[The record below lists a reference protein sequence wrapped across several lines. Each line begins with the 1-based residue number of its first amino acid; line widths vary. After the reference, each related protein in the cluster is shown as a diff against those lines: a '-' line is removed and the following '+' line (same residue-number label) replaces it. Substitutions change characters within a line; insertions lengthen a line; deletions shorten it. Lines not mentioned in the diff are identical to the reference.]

1 MGTAFAIILGTMA
14 LTPIA
19 APFVALHWLGEKLM
33 TAVGGAA
40 GYLQAFFHL
49 IFS

>member
-19 APFVALHWLGEKLM
+19 APFLALHWLGEKLM
-33 TAVGGAA
+33 EGVGAAA